1 LNSHMYEEI
10 HEHPEVLATILEE
23 EWGRVLGAARI
34 LRSRSFRLAMLIALG
49 ILSPN

>member
-1 LNSHMYEEI
+1 MNSHMYEEI

-23 EWGRVLGAARI
+23 ERGRVFGAARI
-34 LRSRSFRLAMLIALG
+34 LRSRSFRLAMLTAPG